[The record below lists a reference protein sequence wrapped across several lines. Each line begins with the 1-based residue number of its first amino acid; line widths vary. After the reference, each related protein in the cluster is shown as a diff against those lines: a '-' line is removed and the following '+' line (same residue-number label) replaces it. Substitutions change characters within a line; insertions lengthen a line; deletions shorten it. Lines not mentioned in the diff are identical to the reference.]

1 MVIDFQAHVFPE
13 SYIAEMDRLDGEVI
27 LEAPD
32 PHSGM
37 RYFFDRKLGCRINT
51 ATFQGRDVEK
61 RIEHMDRLGIDV
73 QVLSIPAPGADRF
86 EGDRAVSLAH
96 VANDA
101 IAAICRKHPRRFAG
115 LFTLPT
121 SSTPAALDEIVRAVN
136 ELGLRGFGSFTNLN
150 GRSLDSEE
158 LFPIYERLAGLR
170 LPVYLHPTAPL
181 ATEAVGLDIMPTL
194 IFGWAFDSTVAM
206 TRLVYGRVLERFPE
220 INFVVADVGGVL
232 AFFAQRAINIY
243 TGRTEEIRQRY
254 GLKENPLDSFRRFYV
269 DTADHPASTLKC
281 VYDFFGAER
290 MVLGTNYPYGPED
303 GCVLVKNSLKA
314 LSDLDLGKDERE
326 KILGGNAEKIL
337 RLGSS

>member
-1 MVIDFQAHVFPE
+1 MIIDFQAHVFPE

-27 LEAPD
+27 LEPPD

-51 ATFQGRDVEK
+51 ATFQGRDIDR
-61 RIEHMDRLGIDV
+61 RIAHMDRLGIDV
-73 QVLSIPAPGADRF
+73 QVLSIPAPAADRF
-86 EGDRAVSLAH
+86 EGDGALALAR

-101 IAAICRKHPRRFAG
+101 LAALCKKHPRRFVG

-121 SSTPAALDEIVRAVN
+121 CSTHASLDELSRAVN
-136 ELGLRGFGSFTNLN
+136 ELGMRGFGCFTNLN
-150 GRSLDSEE
+150 GRALDSEE
-158 LFPIYERLAGLR
+158 FFPIYERLARLR

-269 DTADHPASTLKC
+269 DTADHPSSTLRC
-281 VYDFFGAER
+281 VFDFFGSDR
-290 MVLGTNYPYGPED
+290 LVLGTNYPYGPEE
-303 GCVLVKNSLKA
+303 GCVLAKNSLKA
-314 LSDLDLGKDERE
+314 IEELGLGKEERE
-326 KILGGNAEKIL
+326 KILGGNAEKVL
-337 RLGSS
+337 RLGAS

>member
-27 LEAPD
+27 LEPPD

-37 RYFFDRKLGCRINT
+37 RYFFDKKLGCRINT
-51 ATFQGRDVEK
+51 ATFQGRDAEK
-61 RIEHMDRLGIDV
+61 RIEHMDRLGVDV
-73 QVLSIPAPGADRF
+73 QVLSIPAPGADRY
-86 EGDRAVSLAH
+86 EGEGAVSMARAANNALA
-96 VANDA
+96 AW
-101 IAAICRKHPRRFAG
+101 CKEYPRRFAG

-121 SSTPAALDEIVRAVN
+121 SSTRAALDELERAVG
-136 ELGLRGFGSFTNLN
+136 ELGLRGFGCFTNLN
-150 GRSLDSEE
+150 GRPLDSEE
-158 LFPIYERLAGLR
+158 LFPIYERLARLGLA
-170 LPVYLHPTAPL
+170 VYLHPTAPL
-181 ATEAVGLDIMPTL
+181 VTAAVGLDIMPTL

-220 INFVVADVGGVL
+220 INFVAADVGGVL

-269 DTADHPASTLKC
+269 DTADHPSSTLRC
-281 VYDFFGAER
+281 VLDFFTPDR
-290 MVLGTNYPYGPED
+290 MVLGTNYPYGPEE
-303 GCVLVKNSLKA
+303 GGVLAKNSLKA
-314 LSDLDLGKDERE
+314 IDGLGLAKEERE

-337 RLGSS
+337 RLGAR